1 MSLVPFSI
9 GADPEV
15 FCINEKKQFISAVG
29 KFGGTKLRPKPIGK
43 GCAVQEDNVAV
54 EFNIPP
60 ATDAGSFIKSIT
72 FALGKIEKLAR
83 RSKLSLSITASTS
96 FNAKQLRSRAAKQF
110 GCEADFNA
118 WTYLENP
125 RPQSRD
131 QTLRT
136 AGGHI
141 HIGWLN
147 EKLDDI
153 LVARACDVY
162 LAAPLAQVDPDKRRR
177 ELYGKAGAMRFKP
190 YGLEYRV
197 LSNYW
202 LRSETLMRW
211 VYAQTNRAI
220 QHVKNGMPVDE
231 ELHELVMECVD
242 FSKPEAFDEL
252 NRRFALVVPH

>member
-1 MSLVPFSI
+1 MPRVPFSI
-9 GADPEV
+9 GADPEI

-29 KFGGTKLRPKPIGK
+29 KFGGTKSRPKPIGN

-54 EFNIPP
+54 EFNIQP
-60 ATDAGSFIKSIT
+60 ATNAESFIESIS
-72 FALGKIEKLAR
+72 FAMGKIEQMAK

-96 FNAKQLRSRAAKQF
+96 FNANQLRSRGARTF
-110 GCEADFNA
+110 GCEPDINA
-118 WTYLENP
+118 WTYQENP
-125 RPQSRD
+125 RPSSRNPR
-131 QTLRT
+131 LRT

-147 EKLDDI
+147 EKLDDV
-153 LVARACDVY
+153 LVARAFDVY

-177 ELYGKAGAMRFKP
+177 ELYGNAGAMRFKP

-202 LRSETLMRW
+202 LRSETLMQW

-220 QHVKNGMPVDE
+220 QHVKNGMPVGE
-231 ELHELVMECVD
+231 ELHELVVECVD
-242 FSKPEAFDEL
+242 FSKSEAFDEL